1 MSSKAASFWRLES
14 LRSALGAGTRWTR
27 RPPSEGLLAQGAS
40 IDTRTLEQG
49 QIFFALRGERVDGHQ
64 FLAHAAD
71 RGAALAI
78 VEDGAAA
85 EGLGGSMPVL
95 QVESGRAALTKLARA
110 YRRSMDHAR
119 VIGVTGSAGKTTT
132 CRLIHAVLSARLKGT
147 VSAKSFNNSLGVPI
161 TILSARPTDQF
172 IVCEVGTSGPGEIAG
187 LTDLLEPTAGVITLI
202 GRAHLEGLG
211 GLEGVA
217 AEKSALL
224 KGVRAPGG
232 SGLAI
237 APAGTPVLEPH
248 LKGIQGLV
256 RVGETADAD
265 LRVVSIS
272 PDAEGSIFSFA
283 DRSTYR
289 VPLLGRHNAIN
300 AAMAVAVGRRFGLS
314 PDEIAGGLLK
324 ARGADMRLARQR
336 VGGIDFIND
345 AYNANPES
353 MLAAIRA
360 LRDLGAGA
368 ARRVAVLGDML
379 EMGPGAA
386 DLHDEVLR
394 ALGAEPGIDLAVLV
408 GAEMA
413 EAAGRLARSV
423 GMPRLEVIPSRD
435 DAARAAEWLRA
446 GDLVLVKASRGMR
459 LERVIDAAS
468 ARREGAA

>member
-1 MSSKAASFWRLES
+1 M
-14 LRSALGAGTRWTR
+14 
-27 RPPSEGLLAQGAS
+27 
-40 IDTRTLEQG
+40 
-49 QIFFALRGERVDGHQ
+49 
-64 FLAHAAD
+64 
-71 RGAALAI
+71 
-78 VEDGAAA
+78 
-85 EGLGGSMPVL
+85 
-95 QVESGRAALTKLARA
+95 
-110 YRRSMDHAR
+110 
-119 VIGVTGSAGKTTT
+119 
-132 CRLIHAVLSARLKGT
+132 
-147 VSAKSFNNSLGVPI
+147 
-161 TILSARPTDQF
+161 
-172 IVCEVGTSGPGEIAG
+172 
-187 LTDLLEPTAGVITLI
+187 
-202 GRAHLEGLG
+202 
-211 GLEGVA
+211 
-217 AEKSALL
+217 
-224 KGVRAPGG
+224 
-232 SGLAI
+232 
-237 APAGTPVLEPH
+237 
-248 LKGIQGLV
+248 
-256 RVGETADAD
+256 RVGETDDAD